1 MTGKE
6 ITMTVQ
12 GQARA
17 GEIADRGV
25 AGVKSGK
32 TPGVEET
39 PPPGPG
45 ELPQT
50 PQEIEGPYF
59 RLGAPQRSNLLEP
72 GDEPESIL
80 SARVLNE
87 KGTPIPGALVNFWHC
102 NHVGE
107 YDAVG
112 YRYTGYVV
120 ADEAGQYEV
129 TSIIPASYLPRLAKH
144 FHVKVQGSASRSPP
158 SSSSRASR
166 ATPTTSTTIPRCSC
180 PARSTRTVSSTA
192 PSTSSSRS
200 SPRRGMSPRRPS
212 QPGFKPL
219 SVRIPSSEG
228 QA

>member
-32 TPGVEET
+32 TPGVPET

-45 ELPQT
+45 ELQQT

-59 RLGAPQRSNLLEP
+59 RLGAPERSNLLEP
-72 GDEPESIL
+72 GDKPEIIL
-80 SARVLNE
+80 SGRVLNE

-144 FHVKVQGSASRSPP
+144 FHVKVQGVSEPITTQLFIEGEPGNTDDEYYNPALLVPCTVDENGVKHGTFDFVITQFTEARNV
-158 SSSSRASR
+158 
-166 ATPTTSTTIPRCSC
+166 TPETLA
-180 PARSTRTVSSTA
+180 ARV
-192 PSTSSSRS
+192 
-200 SPRRGMSPRRPS
+200 
-212 QPGFKPL
+212 
-219 SVRIPSSEG
+219 
-228 QA
+228 